1 MMKKIHKL
9 PSLLV
14 DQIAAGEVIE
24 RPASVVKELVENA
37 IDAGATRIS
46 IEIENGG
53 KKCIK
58 VTDNGSGLPKDDM
71 TLAIQRHATSKIHSL
86 EDLEAL
92 NSLGFRGEALPSI
105 VSISR
110 FTLIS
115 KTQDESHAYQL
126 QCLGGACE
134 EVKPAQHPQGT
145 TIEVRDL
152 FYNTPARRRFLKT
165 DRTEFLR
172 IDELIKRVSLSRFD
186 IGFTLIHNG
195 KTIRSSQ
202 GGDQDATKKMRLVQL
217 CGKDFFDNAFYIDEQ
232 RHGMRLYGWVA
243 KPSWNR
249 ASADRQFFYIN
260 GRMIKDKLIGHAVR
274 QAYQDVLFH
283 GRFPAFVLYFE
294 LDPSWVDVNVHPT
307 KHEVRFRESQ
317 QVHGFI
323 FGSLNHALSQTTPGS
338 ELKKD
343 NETAFNSANISPVDY
358 SKMQSSLSFG
368 NRGSS
373 AYTPTTQIGE
383 KPANYLQSVAQA
395 SQSLPDINIAATAQ
409 KDQMSNGNHENNHDD
424 IPPLGYAKAQIHGV
438 FIIAENAN
446 GMVVVDIHAA
456 HERITYEWFKKALAT
471 EGIRSQT
478 LLVPIAITVSERETH
493 AVEQHQQW
501 FSKLGLELQ
510 VGSKESIIVR
520 KVPTLLV
527 KTDIESL
534 IKDVLSE
541 IVTLGS
547 STKIEASMNELLS
560 SMACH
565 GSVRANRQMT
575 IVEMNALLR
584 EMENTERADQCNHGR
599 PTWVQMDM
607 KQLDKLFLRG
617 Q

>member
-1 MMKKIHKL
+1 MRDKIHKL

-37 IDAGATRIS
+37 MDAGATRIS

-53 KKCIK
+53 KKLIR
-58 VTDNGSGLPKDDM
+58 VTDNGIGLAKGDM
-71 TLAIQRHATSKIHSL
+71 LLAIQRHATSKINSL
-86 EDLEAL
+86 EDLEGL

-115 KTQDESHAYQL
+115 KAKDQQYAHQL
-126 QCLGGACE
+126 NCLGGECE
-134 EVKPAQHPQGT
+134 AVKPAQHPAGT
-145 TIEVRDL
+145 SIDVRDL

-172 IDELIKRVSLSRFD
+172 IDELVKRFSLSRFD
-186 IGFTLIHNG
+186 VGFSLIHNG
-195 KTIRSSQ
+195 KTIRNTPAGENDSN
-202 GGDQDATKKMRLVQL
+202 KKMRIVQL
-217 CGKDFFDNAFYIDEQ
+217 CGKDFFDNAFFIDEN

-243 KPSWNR
+243 KPAWNR

-283 GRFPAFVLYFE
+283 GRFPAFILYFE
-294 LDPSWVDVNVHPT
+294 LEPSWVDVNVHPT

-323 FGSLNHALSQTTPGS
+323 FGSLNHALSQTKPGS
-338 ELKKD
+338 EL
-343 NETAFNSANISPVDY
+343 NNLSENPLNSANIKAVDY
-358 SKMQSSLSFG
+358 AKMQSSLQFS
-368 NRGSS
+368 RPAS
-373 AYTPTTQIGE
+373 ANYVAETPN
-383 KPANYLQSVAQA
+383 NYLQQIAQA
-395 SQSLPDINIAATAQ
+395 SQSLPEIHNSAAS
-409 KDQMSNGNHENNHDD
+409 DEQM
-424 IPPLGYAKAQIHGV
+424 PPLGYAKAQIHGV
-438 FIIAENAN
+438 FIIAENKQ
-446 GMVVVDIHAA
+446 GMVVVDMHAA
-456 HERITYEWFKKALAT
+456 HERITYEWFKQAMASQ
-471 EGIRSQT
+471 GIRSQT
-478 LLVPIAITVSERETH
+478 LLVPLAISVSERETH
-493 AVEQHQQW
+493 AVEQHKQW
-501 FSKLGLELQ
+501 FEKLGIDIQ
-510 VGSKESIIVR
+510 VGSKESVIVR
-520 KVPTLLV
+520 KVPTLLA

-534 IKDVLSE
+534 IKDVLAE
-541 IVTLGS
+541 IVMLGS
-547 STKIEASMNELLS
+547 STKIEASINELLS

-584 EMENTERADQCNHGR
+584 EMEKTERADQCNHGR

-607 KQLDKLFLRG
+607 KQLDRLFLRG

>member
-1 MMKKIHKL
+1 MNQKIHKL

-37 IDAGATRIS
+37 MDAGATRIS
-46 IEIENGG
+46 IEVENGG
-53 KKCIK
+53 KKSIK
-58 VTDNGSGLPKDDM
+58 VTDNGYGLDKDDM
-71 TLAIQRHATSKIHSL
+71 SLAIERHATSKIGSL
-86 EDLEAL
+86 EDLEGL

-115 KTQDESHAYQL
+115 KTENSDYAFQL
-126 QCLGGACE
+126 NCLGGECE
-134 EVKPAQHPQGT
+134 PVKPAQHPLGT

-172 IDELIKRVSLSRFD
+172 IDELIKRFALSRFD
-186 IGFTLIHNG
+186 IGFSLIHNG
-195 KTIRSSQ
+195 KTVRSSQ
-202 GGDQDATKKMRLVQL
+202 GGDSESNKKMRITQL
-217 CGKDFFDNAFYIDEQ
+217 CGKDFFENAFTIDEQ

-294 LDPSWVDVNVHPT
+294 LDPTWVDVNVHPT

-323 FGSLNHALSQTTPGS
+323 FGSLNHALSQTKPGT
-338 ELKKD
+338 ELHASGEIGL
-343 NETAFNSANISPVDY
+343 NTANITPVDY
-358 SKMQSSLSFG
+358 SKMQTALQF
-368 NRGSS
+368 NRP
-373 AYTPTTQIGE
+373 AYHSGHVAE
-383 KPANYLQSVAQA
+383 PAGNYLQSIAQA
-395 SQSLPDINIAATAQ
+395 SQSLPEMPVIESEEE
-409 KDQMSNGNHENNHDD
+409 M
-424 IPPLGYAKAQIHGV
+424 PPLGYAKAQIHGV
-438 FIIAENAN
+438 FILAENKQ
-446 GMVVVDIHAA
+446 GMVIVDMHAA
-456 HERITYEWFKKALAT
+456 HERITYEWFKTAIEN

-478 LLVPIAITVSERETH
+478 LLVPLAITVSERETH
-493 AVEQHQQW
+493 AVEQHQDW
-501 FSKLGLELQ
+501 FNKLGIDLQ
-510 VGSKESIIVR
+510 VGSKESVIVR
-520 KVPTLLV
+520 KVPTLLA

-584 EMENTERADQCNHGR
+584 EMEKTERADQCNHGR

-607 KQLDKLFLRG
+607 KQMDRLFLRG

>member
-1 MMKKIHKL
+1 MNQKIHKL

-37 IDAGATRIS
+37 LDAKATRIT

-53 KKCIK
+53 KKLIRI
-58 VTDNGSGLPKDDM
+58 TDNGIGLGKEDM
-71 TLAIQRHATSKIHSL
+71 TLAIERHATSKINSL
-86 EDLEAL
+86 EDLESL

-110 FTLIS
+110 FSLIS
-115 KTQDESHAYQL
+115 KTADSDYAFQL
-126 QCLGGACE
+126 NCLGGACE
-134 EVKPAQHPQGT
+134 AVKPAQHPQGT

-186 IGFTLIHNG
+186 VGFSLIHNG
-195 KTIRSSQ
+195 KTVRSSQ
-202 GGDQDATKKMRLVQL
+202 GGDQEANKKMRIVQL
-217 CGKDFFDNAFYIDEQ
+217 CGKDFFENAFFIDEQ

-294 LDPSWVDVNVHPT
+294 LDPTWVDVNVHPT

-323 FGSLNHALSQTTPGS
+323 FGSLNHALSQTKPGS
-338 ELKKD
+338 DLQASGELGL
-343 NETAFNSANISPVDY
+343 NTANIAPVDY
-358 SKMQSSLSFG
+358 SKMQSSLQFG
-368 NRGSS
+368 RPSG
-373 AYTPTTQIGE
+373 TTYVAE
-383 KPANYLQSVAQA
+383 APNNYLQSIAQA
-395 SQSLPDINIAATAQ
+395 SQGLPSFQDSVNTAQ
-409 KDQMSNGNHENNHDD
+409 DQEEM
-424 IPPLGYAKAQIHGV
+424 PPLGYAKAQIHGV
-438 FIIAENAN
+438 FIIAENAQ
-446 GMVVVDIHAA
+446 GMIVVDMHAA
-456 HERITYEWFKKALAT
+456 HERITYEYFKANI
-471 EGIRSQT
+471 ENQGIRSQT
-478 LLVPIAITVSERETH
+478 LLVPLAITVSERETH
-493 AVEQHQQW
+493 AVEQHKAW
-501 FSKLGLELQ
+501 FEKLGIGIQ
-510 VGSKESIIVR
+510 VGSKESVIVR
-520 KVPTLLV
+520 KVPTLLA

-541 IVTLGS
+541 IVMLGS

-584 EMENTERADQCNHGR
+584 EMEKTERADQCNHGR

-607 KQLDKLFLRG
+607 KQLDRLFLRG

>member
-1 MMKKIHKL
+1 MKNRIHKL

-37 IDAGATRIS
+37 MDASATRIS
-46 IEIENGG
+46 VEIENGG
-53 KKCIK
+53 KKLIR
-58 VTDNGSGLPKDDM
+58 VIDNGHGLSKDDM
-71 TLAIQRHATSKIHSL
+71 GLAIERHATSKINSL

-110 FTLIS
+110 FNLIS
-115 KTQDESHAYQL
+115 KTQDSDHAYQL
-126 QCLGGACE
+126 NCLGGVCE
-134 EVKPAQHPQGT
+134 PIKPAQHPMGT
-145 TIEVRDL
+145 SIEVRDL

-172 IDELIKRVSLSRFD
+172 IDDLIKRVSLSRFD
-186 IGFTLIHNG
+186 VGFTLVHNG

-202 GGDQDATKKMRLVQL
+202 GGESESNKKMRIVQL
-217 CGKDFFDNAFYIDEQ
+217 CGKEFFENAFFIDEQ
-232 RHGMRLYGWVA
+232 RHGLRLYGWVA

-294 LDPSWVDVNVHPT
+294 LDPTWVDVNVHPT

-323 FGSLNHALSQTTPGS
+323 FGSLNHALSQTKPGS
-338 ELKKD
+338 EIHNNTEVGL
-343 NETAFNSANISPVDY
+343 NTANITPVDY
-358 SKMQSSLSFG
+358 SKMQSSIQF
-368 NRGSS
+368 NRPNYSPNYV
-373 AYTPTTQIGE
+373 AEAPN
-383 KPANYLQSVAQA
+383 NYLQSIAQA
-395 SQSLPDINIAATAQ
+395 SQSLPDMPVQNSHQ
-409 KDQMSNGNHENNHDD
+409 DEGM
-424 IPPLGYAKAQIHGV
+424 PPLGYAKSQIHGI
-438 FIIAENAN
+438 FIIAENKH
-446 GMVVVDIHAA
+446 GMVIVDMHAA
-456 HERITYEWFKKALAT
+456 HERITYEWFKKAIEN
-471 EGIRSQT
+471 EGIRSQS
-478 LLVPIAITVSERETH
+478 LLVPLAITVSERETH

-501 FSKLGLELQ
+501 FNKLGLDVQ

-534 IKDVLSE
+534 LKDVLSE

-584 EMENTERADQCNHGR
+584 EMEKTERADQCNHGR

-607 KQLDKLFLRG
+607 KQMDRLFLRG

>member
-1 MMKKIHKL
+1 MSKKIHKL

-37 IDAGATRIS
+37 MDAGATRIS
-46 IEIENGG
+46 IEVENGG
-53 KKCIK
+53 KKAIR
-58 VTDNGSGLPKDDM
+58 VIDNGIGLANEDM
-71 TLAIQRHATSKIHSL
+71 MLAIERHATSKINSL

-115 KTQDESHAYQL
+115 KTENTDHAFQL
-126 QCLGGACE
+126 NCLGGTCE
-134 EVKPAQHPQGT
+134 AIKPAQHPLGT

-202 GGDQDATKKMRLVQL
+202 GGEQDSNKKMRIVQL
-217 CGKDFFDNAFYIDEQ
+217 CGKDFFDNSFFIDEQ
-232 RHGMRLYGWVA
+232 RHGMRLSGWVA

-294 LDPSWVDVNVHPT
+294 LDPTWVDVNVHPT

-323 FGSLNHALSQTTPGS
+323 FGSLNHALSQTKPGS
-338 ELKKD
+338 ELQ
-343 NETAFNSANISPVDY
+343 ANSDIGLNAANITPVDY
-358 SKMQSSLSFG
+358 SKMQSSLQF
-368 NRGSS
+368 NRPAFSS
-373 AYTPTTQIGE
+373 GYVAETPN
-383 KPANYLQSVAQA
+383 NYLQSIAQA
-395 SQSLPDINIAATAQ
+395 SQSLPDIQNSEDSDNTETEQ
-409 KDQMSNGNHENNHDD
+409 L
-424 IPPLGYAKAQIHGV
+424 PPLGYAKAQIHGV
-438 FIIAENAN
+438 FIIAENAQ
-446 GMVVVDIHAA
+446 GMVVVDMHAA
-456 HERITYEWFKKALAT
+456 HERITYEWFKQAIAAD
-471 EGIRSQT
+471 GIRSQT

-493 AVEQHQQW
+493 AVEQHKNW
-501 FSKLGLELQ
+501 FNKLGLDIQ
-510 VGSKESIIVR
+510 AGSKESIIVR
-520 KVPTLLV
+520 KVPTLLA

-547 STKIEASMNELLS
+547 STKIEASINELLS

-584 EMENTERADQCNHGR
+584 EMEKTERADQCNHGR

-607 KQLDKLFLRG
+607 KQLDRLFLRG

>member
-1 MMKKIHKL
+1 MIAYNSQMNQKIHKL

-37 IDAGATRIS
+37 LDARASRIT

-53 KKCIK
+53 KKLIRI
-58 VTDNGSGLPKDDM
+58 TDNGVGLAKDDM
-71 TLAIQRHATSKIHSL
+71 TLAIQRHATSKINSL
-86 EDLEAL
+86 EDLESL

-110 FTLIS
+110 FSLIS
-115 KTQDESHAYQL
+115 KTTDSDYAFQL
-126 QCLGGACE
+126 NCLGGACE
-134 EVKPAQHPQGT
+134 PVKPAQHPQGT

-165 DRTEFLR
+165 ERTEFLR
-172 IDELIKRVSLSRFD
+172 IDDLIKRVSLSRFD
-186 IGFTLIHNG
+186 VGFTLIHNG
-195 KTIRSSQ
+195 KTVRSSQ
-202 GGDQDATKKMRLVQL
+202 GGEQDANKKMRIVQL
-217 CGKDFFDNAFYIDEQ
+217 CGKDFFENAFFIDEQ

-294 LDPSWVDVNVHPT
+294 LDPTWVDVNVHPT

-323 FGSLNHALSQTTPGS
+323 FGSLNHALSQTKPGS
-338 ELKKD
+338 DLQATGEQGL
-343 NETAFNSANISPVDY
+343 NTANISPIDY
-358 SKMQSSLSFG
+358 SKMQSSLQFG
-368 NRGSS
+368 RPAASNYV
-373 AYTPTTQIGE
+373 AETPN
-383 KPANYLQSVAQA
+383 NYLQSIAQA
-395 SQSLPDINIAATAQ
+395 SQGLPSFQENANTSH
-409 KDQMSNGNHENNHDD
+409 DQEEM
-424 IPPLGYAKAQIHGV
+424 PPLGYAKAQIHGV
-438 FIIAENAN
+438 FIIAENAQ
-446 GMVVVDIHAA
+446 GMIVVDMHAA
-456 HERITYEWFKKALAT
+456 HERITYEYFKANI
-471 EGIRSQT
+471 ENQGIRSQT
-478 LLVPIAITVSERETH
+478 LLVPLAISVSERETH
-493 AVEQHQQW
+493 AVEQHKTW
-501 FSKLGLELQ
+501 FEKLGIGIQ
-510 VGSKESIIVR
+510 AGSKESVIVR
-520 KVPTLLV
+520 KVPTLLA

-541 IVTLGS
+541 IVMLGS

-584 EMENTERADQCNHGR
+584 EMEKTERADQCNHGR

-607 KQLDKLFLRG
+607 KQLDRLFLRG

>member
-1 MMKKIHKL
+1 MNQKIQIL
-9 PSLLV
+9 PTLLV

-37 IDAGATRIS
+37 IDAGSTRIT
-46 IEIENGG
+46 IELENGG
-53 KKCIK
+53 KKCVRVI
-58 VTDNGSGLPKDDM
+58 DNGQGIESQDM
-71 TLAIQRHATSKIHSL
+71 SLAIQRHATSKIHSL
-86 EDLEAL
+86 EDLESL

-105 VSISR
+105 ISISR
-110 FTLIS
+110 FSMTS
-115 KTQDESHAYQL
+115 KTNRANHASIL
-126 QCLGGACE
+126 SCLGGNCE
-134 EVKPAQHPQGT
+134 AVKPAQHPIGT

-152 FYNTPARRRFLKT
+152 FFNTPARRRFLKT

-195 KTIRSSQ
+195 KTIRSTQ
-202 GGDQDATKKMRLVQL
+202 AGDQDSNKKMRITQL
-217 CGKDFFDNAFYIDEQ
+217 CGSDFFENAFFIDEQ

-260 GRMIKDKLIGHAVR
+260 GRMIKDKLVGHAVR

-283 GRFPAFVLYFE
+283 GRFPAFILYFE
-294 LDPSWVDVNVHPT
+294 LDPAWVDVNVHPT

-323 FGSLNHALSQTTPGS
+323 FGSLNHALSQTKPGS
-338 ELKKD
+338 EIYQS
-343 NETAFNSANISPVDY
+343 NERELGVSFNSANINPFDY
-358 SKMQSSLSFG
+358 SKMQSNLIFG
-368 NRGSS
+368 RSPSDSNYHVRESS
-373 AYTPTTQIGE
+373 
-383 KPANYLQSVAQA
+383 ANYLQQVAA
-395 SQSLPDINIAATAQ
+395 NSQHLADFQIQDSNVPTA
-409 KDQMSNGNHENNHDD
+409 NNEET
-424 IPPLGYAKAQIHGV
+424 PPLGYAKAQIHGV
-438 FIIAENAN
+438 FILAENSN
-446 GMVVVDIHAA
+446 GLIIVDTHAA
-456 HERITYEWFKKALAT
+456 HERITYEWMKSSLAT
-471 EGIRSQT
+471 QGIRSQT
-478 LLVPIAITVSERETH
+478 LLVPIAVSVSERETH
-493 AVEQHQQW
+493 AVQQHRHW
-501 FSKLGLELQ
+501 FEKLGLELQ
-510 VGSKESIIVR
+510 VSSKESIIIR

-534 IKDVLSE
+534 IKDVLAE

-547 STKIEASMNELLS
+547 STRIEASMNELLS

-584 EMENTERADQCNHGR
+584 EMEKTERADQCNHGR
-599 PTWVQMDM
+599 PTWVQLDL

>member
-1 MMKKIHKL
+1 MHNIHKL

-37 IDAGATRIS
+37 MDAGATRIS
-46 IEIENGG
+46 IEVESGG
-53 KKCIK
+53 KKLIR
-58 VTDNGSGLPKDDM
+58 VIDNGHGLKKEDL

-86 EDLEAL
+86 EDLEKL

-110 FTLIS
+110 FSLTS
-115 KTQDESHAYQL
+115 KTTNADYAHQL
-126 QCLGGACE
+126 NCLGGTCE
-134 EVKPAQHPQGT
+134 DVKPAQHPQGT
-145 TIEVRDL
+145 TVEVRDL

-186 IGFTLIHNG
+186 VGFTLIHNG
-195 KTIRSSQ
+195 KTVRSSQ
-202 GGDQDATKKMRLVQL
+202 GGQEDSHKKIRITQL
-217 CGKDFFDNAFYIDEQ
+217 CGKDFFDNSFFIDEQ
-232 RHGMRLYGWVA
+232 RHGMRLSGWVA

-294 LDPSWVDVNVHPT
+294 LDPTWVDVNVHPT
-307 KHEVRFRESQ
+307 KHEVRFRETQ

-323 FGSLNHALSQTTPGS
+323 FGALNHALSQTKPGTQLNT
-338 ELKKD
+338 EAQGGL
-343 NETAFNSANISPVDY
+343 NTANITPIDY
-358 SKMQSSLSFG
+358 SKMQTSLQFARPASS
-368 NRGSS
+368 NYV
-373 AYTPTTQIGE
+373 AE
-383 KPANYLQSVAQA
+383 PAGNYLQSIAQS
-395 SQSLPDINIAATAQ
+395 SQCLPDMPVTV
-409 KDQMSNGNHENNHDD
+409 DD
-424 IPPLGYAKAQIHGV
+424 VDMPPLGFAKAQIHGV
-438 FIIAENAN
+438 FILAENKE
-446 GMVVVDIHAA
+446 GMVIVDMHAA
-456 HERITYEWFKKALAT
+456 HERITYEWFKKSLGN
-471 EGIRSQT
+471 EGIRSQS

-493 AVEQHQQW
+493 AVEQHKNW
-501 FSKLGLELQ
+501 FNKLGLDVQ
-510 VGSKESIIVR
+510 VGSKESVIVR
-520 KVPTLLV
+520 KVPTLLA
-527 KTDIESL
+527 KTNIEEL

-547 STKIEASMNELLS
+547 STKIEASINELLS

-584 EMENTERADQCNHGR
+584 EMEQTERADQCNHGR

-607 KQLDKLFLRG
+607 KQLDRLFLRG

>member
-1 MMKKIHKL
+1 MKNKIQIL

-37 IDAGATRIS
+37 MDAGATRIS

-53 KKCIK
+53 KKLIR
-58 VTDNGSGLPKDDM
+58 VIDNGIGLNKDEM
-71 TLAIQRHATSKIHSL
+71 TLAIERHATSKIQSL

-110 FTLIS
+110 FNLTS
-115 KTQDESHAYQL
+115 KTQEGEHANHL
-126 QCLGGACE
+126 SCLGGACE
-134 EVKPAQHPQGT
+134 PTKPAQHPLGT

-172 IDELIKRVSLSRFD
+172 IDDLIKRVSLSRFD
-186 IGFTLIHNG
+186 VGFTLIHNG
-195 KTIRSSQ
+195 KTVRSSQ
-202 GGDQDATKKMRLVQL
+202 GGEEDNNKKMRIVQL
-217 CGKDFFDNAFYIDEQ
+217 CGKEFFENAFFIDEQ

-294 LDPSWVDVNVHPT
+294 LDPTWVDVNVHPT

-323 FGSLNHALSQTTPGS
+323 FGSLNHALSQTKPGS
-338 ELKKD
+338 DLNSNSELGL
-343 NETAFNSANISPVDY
+343 NTANISPVDY
-358 SKMQSSLSFG
+358 SKMQSTLQF
-368 NRGSS
+368 NRPSYAPS
-373 AYTPTTQIGE
+373 YVAETPN
-383 KPANYLQSVAQA
+383 NYLQSIAQA
-395 SQSLPDINIAATAQ
+395 SQSLPEMQHHQHQHQEDEE
-409 KDQMSNGNHENNHDD
+409 M
-424 IPPLGYAKAQIHGV
+424 PPLGYAKSQIHGV
-438 FIIAENAN
+438 FIIAENKH
-446 GMVVVDIHAA
+446 GMVIVDMHAA
-456 HERITYEWFKKALAT
+456 HERITYEWFKKAVEN
-471 EGIRSQT
+471 EGIRSQS
-478 LLVPIAITVSERETH
+478 LLVPLAITVSERETH
-493 AVEQHQQW
+493 AVEQHQLW
-501 FSKLGLELQ
+501 FNKLGLDVQ

-534 IKDVLSE
+534 LKDVLSE

-547 STKIEASMNELLS
+547 STKIEASMNDLLS

-584 EMENTERADQCNHGR
+584 EMEKTERADQCNHGR

-607 KQLDKLFLRG
+607 KQMDRLFLRG

>member
-1 MMKKIHKL
+1 MVQKIHKL

-37 IDAGATRIS
+37 MDAGATSIS
-46 IEIENGG
+46 IEVENGG
-53 KKCIK
+53 KKSIR
-58 VTDNGSGLPKDDM
+58 VIDNGMGLDKDDM
-71 TLAIQRHATSKIHSL
+71 SLAIERHATSKIGSL
-86 EDLEAL
+86 EDLESL

-105 VSISR
+105 VSICR

-115 KTQDESHAYQL
+115 KTKDSDHAFKL
-126 QCLGGACE
+126 NCLGGECE
-134 EVKPAQHPQGT
+134 LVKPAQHPLGT

-172 IDELIKRVSLSRFD
+172 IDELIKRFALSRFD
-186 IGFTLIHNG
+186 IGFNLIHNG
-195 KTIRSSQ
+195 KTVRSSQ
-202 GGDQDATKKMRLVQL
+202 GGESDNNKKMRITQL
-217 CGKDFFDNAFYIDEQ
+217 CGKDFFDNSFFIDEQ
-232 RHGMRLYGWVA
+232 RHGMRLFGWVA

-294 LDPSWVDVNVHPT
+294 LDPTWVDVNVHPT

-323 FGSLNHALSQTTPGS
+323 FGSLNHALSQTKPGS
-338 ELKKD
+338 ELHS
-343 NETAFNSANISPVDY
+343 NSEVGLNTANITPVDY
-358 SKMQSSLSFG
+358 SKMQTAIQFNPNNRLSH
-368 NRGSS
+368 GSGYGS
-373 AYTPTTQIGE
+373 GYVAEPVG
-383 KPANYLQSVAQA
+383 NYLQSIAQA
-395 SQSLPDINIAATAQ
+395 SQSLPDMQAVAT
-409 KDQMSNGNHENNHDD
+409 DED

-438 FIIAENAN
+438 FIIAENKQ
-446 GMVVVDIHAA
+446 GMVIVDMHAA
-456 HERITYEWFKKALAT
+456 HERITYEWFKTAIEN

-478 LLVPIAITVSERETH
+478 LLVPLAITVSERETH
-493 AVEQHQQW
+493 AVEQHQVW
-501 FSKLGLELQ
+501 FNKLGLDVQ
-510 VGSKESIIVR
+510 VGSKESVIVR
-520 KVPTLLV
+520 KVPTLLA

-584 EMENTERADQCNHGR
+584 EMEKTERADQCNHGR

-607 KQLDKLFLRG
+607 KQLDRLFLRG

>member
-1 MMKKIHKL
+1 MSKKIHKL

-37 IDAGATRIS
+37 MDAGATSIS
-46 IEIENGG
+46 IEVENGG
-53 KKCIK
+53 KKSIR
-58 VTDNGSGLPKDDM
+58 VIDNGIGLGKDDM
-71 TLAIQRHATSKIHSL
+71 SLAIQRHATSKIGSL
-86 EDLEAL
+86 EDLESL

-105 VSISR
+105 VSICR

-115 KTQDESHAYQL
+115 KTKDSEHAFKL
-126 QCLGGACE
+126 NCLGGECE
-134 EVKPAQHPQGT
+134 LVKPAQHPLGT

-172 IDELIKRVSLSRFD
+172 IDELIKRFALSRFD
-186 IGFTLIHNG
+186 IGFSLIHNG

-202 GGDQDATKKMRLVQL
+202 GGESDNNKKMRITQL

-232 RHGMRLYGWVA
+232 RHGMRLFGWVA

-260 GRMIKDKLIGHAVR
+260 GRMIKDRLIGHAVR

-294 LDPSWVDVNVHPT
+294 LDPTWVDVNVHPT
-307 KHEVRFRESQ
+307 KNEVRFRESQ

-323 FGSLNHALSQTTPGS
+323 FGSLNHALSQTKPGS
-338 ELKKD
+338 ELHS
-343 NETAFNSANISPVDY
+343 NSEVGLNTANITPVDY
-358 SKMQSSLSFG
+358 SKMQTAIQFNPN
-368 NRGSS
+368 NRPSYGSGYV
-373 AYTPTTQIGE
+373 AE
-383 KPANYLQSVAQA
+383 PAGNYLQSIAQA
-395 SQSLPDINIAATAQ
+395 SQSLPDMQAVTT
-409 KDQMSNGNHENNHDD
+409 DED

-438 FIIAENAN
+438 FIIAENKQ
-446 GMVVVDIHAA
+446 GMVIVDMHAA
-456 HERITYEWFKKALAT
+456 HERITYEWFKTAIEN

-478 LLVPIAITVSERETH
+478 LLVPLAITVSERETH
-493 AVEQHQQW
+493 AVEQHQAW
-501 FSKLGLELQ
+501 FNKLGLDVQ
-510 VGSKESIIVR
+510 VGSKESVIVR
-520 KVPTLLV
+520 KVPTLLA

-584 EMENTERADQCNHGR
+584 EMEKTERADQCNHGR

-607 KQLDKLFLRG
+607 KQLDRLFLRG

>member
-1 MMKKIHKL
+1 MSNKIHKL

-37 IDAGATRIS
+37 MDAGATRIS

-53 KKCIK
+53 KKLIR
-58 VTDNGSGLPKDDM
+58 VIDNGSGLKKDDL
-71 TLAIQRHATSKIHSL
+71 TLAIQRHATSKIQSL

-92 NSLGFRGEALPSI
+92 DSLGFRGEALPSI

-110 FTLIS
+110 FSLVS
-115 KTQDESHAYQL
+115 KINEADHAYQL
-126 QCLGGACE
+126 NCLGGDCE
-134 EVKPAQHPQGT
+134 PVKPAQHPQGT
-145 TIEVRDL
+145 SIDVRDL
-152 FYNTPARRRFLKT
+152 FYNTPARRHFLKT

-186 IGFTLIHNG
+186 VGFTLIHNG

-202 GGDQDATKKMRLVQL
+202 GGNQDSNKKMRITQL
-217 CGKDFFDNAFYIDEQ
+217 CGKDFFDNAFYIDEN
-232 RHGMRLYGWVA
+232 RHGMRLHGWVA
-243 KPSWNR
+243 KPAWNR
-249 ASADRQFFYIN
+249 ASADRQYFYIN

-294 LDPSWVDVNVHPT
+294 LNPSWVDVNVHPT
-307 KHEVRFRESQ
+307 KNEVRFRESQ

-323 FGSLNHALSQTTPGS
+323 FGSLNHALSQTKPGS
-338 ELKKD
+338 QLHTES
-343 NETAFNSANISPVDY
+343 ETGLNTANITAVDY
-358 SKMQSSLSFG
+358 SKMQTSLSFG
-368 NRGSS
+368 RPNS
-373 AYTPTTQIGE
+373 AGGYVAE
-383 KPANYLQSVAQA
+383 KPGNYLQQVAQA
-395 SQSLPDINIAATAQ
+395 SQSLPDFNLSNTSSAQ
-409 KDQMSNGNHENNHDD
+409 QDEDM
-424 IPPLGYAKAQIHGV
+424 PPLGYAKAQIHGV
-438 FIIAENAN
+438 FIVAENKQ
-446 GMVVVDIHAA
+446 GMIIVDMHAA
-456 HERITYEWFKKALAT
+456 HERITYEWFKAAIEK

-478 LLVPIAITVSERETH
+478 LLVPMAITVSERETH
-493 AVEQHQQW
+493 AVEQHKVW
-501 FSKLGLELQ
+501 FNKLGLDVQ

-547 STKIEASMNELLS
+547 STKIEASINELLS

-584 EMENTERADQCNHGR
+584 EMEKTERADQCNHGR

-607 KQLDKLFLRG
+607 KQMDRLFLRG

>member
-1 MMKKIHKL
+1 MLFMNKIKKL
-9 PSLLV
+9 SSLLV

-37 IDAGATRIS
+37 MDAGANRIT

-53 KKCIK
+53 KKLIR
-58 VTDNGSGLPKDDM
+58 VIDNGMGLSQDDM
-71 TLAIQRHATSKIHSL
+71 LLAIQRHATSKINSL
-86 EDLEAL
+86 EDLESL
-92 NSLGFRGEALPSI
+92 HSLGFRGEALPSI

-110 FTLIS
+110 FKLIS
-115 KTQDESHAYQL
+115 KTKAADYASELS
-126 QCLGGACE
+126 CLGGECQPP
-134 EVKPAQHPQGT
+134 KPAQHPQGT
-145 TIEVRDL
+145 SIEVRDL
-152 FYNTPARRRFLKT
+152 FYNTPARRHFLKT

-195 KTIRSSQ
+195 KTVRSSQ
-202 GGDQDATKKMRLVQL
+202 GGEQDSQKKMRIVQL

-294 LDPSWVDVNVHPT
+294 LQPSWVDVNVHPT

-323 FGSLNHALSQTTPGS
+323 FGSLNHALSQTKPGS
-338 ELKKD
+338 DLQATGELGL
-343 NETAFNSANISPVDY
+343 NTANISAVDY
-358 SKMQSSLSFG
+358 SKMQSSLSF
-368 NRGSS
+368 
-373 AYTPTTQIGE
+373 AP
-383 KPANYLQSVAQA
+383 KPNYAANHVAEPSTNYLQSIAQA
-395 SQSLPDINIAATAQ
+395 SQSLPEFPQTSENTSSHDAQ
-409 KDQMSNGNHENNHDD
+409 TEEM
-424 IPPLGYAKAQIHGV
+424 PPLGYAKAQIHGV
-438 FIIAENAN
+438 FIVAENTQ
-446 GMVVVDIHAA
+446 GMIVVDMHAA
-456 HERITYEWFKKALAT
+456 HERITYEWFKNSIQA

-478 LLVPIAITVSERETH
+478 LLVPLAISVSERETH
-493 AVEQHQQW
+493 AVEKHRDW
-501 FSKLGLELQ
+501 FEKLGIDIQ
-510 VGSKESIIVR
+510 VGSKESVIVR
-520 KVPTLLV
+520 KVPTLLA
-527 KTDIESL
+527 KSDIESL

-547 STKIEASMNELLS
+547 SSKIEASMNELLS

-565 GSVRANRQMT
+565 GSVRANRQMS

-584 EMENTERADQCNHGR
+584 EMEKTERADQCNHGR

-607 KQLDKLFLRG
+607 KQLDRLFLRG

>member
-1 MMKKIHKL
+1 MSKKIHKL

-37 IDAGATRIS
+37 MDAGATRII

-53 KKCIK
+53 KKAIR
-58 VTDNGSGLPKDDM
+58 VIDNGIGLANEDM
-71 TLAIQRHATSKIHSL
+71 MLAIERHATSKINSL

-110 FTLIS
+110 FSLIS
-115 KTQDESHAYQL
+115 KTENTDHAFQL
-126 QCLGGACE
+126 DCLGGACE
-134 EVKPAQHPQGT
+134 AIKPAQHPLGT
-145 TIEVRDL
+145 TVEVRDL

-202 GGDQDATKKMRLVQL
+202 AGEQDSNKKMRIVQL
-217 CGKDFFDNAFYIDEQ
+217 CGKDFFDNSFFIDEQ
-232 RHGMRLYGWVA
+232 RHGMRLSGWVA

-249 ASADRQFFYIN
+249 ASADRQYFYIN

-323 FGSLNHALSQTTPGS
+323 FGSLNHALSQTKPGS
-338 ELKKD
+338 ELQ
-343 NETAFNSANISPVDY
+343 ANSDVGLNAANITPFDY
-358 SKMQSSLSFG
+358 SKMQSSLQF
-368 NRGSS
+368 NRPAFSS
-373 AYTPTTQIGE
+373 GYVAETPN
-383 KPANYLQSVAQA
+383 NYLQSIAQA
-395 SQSLPDINIAATAQ
+395 SQSLPDIQNSDNTET
-409 KDQMSNGNHENNHDD
+409 DQM
-424 IPPLGYAKAQIHGV
+424 PPLGYAKAQIHGV
-438 FIIAENAN
+438 FIIAENAQ
-446 GMVVVDIHAA
+446 GMVVVDMHAA
-456 HERITYEWFKKALAT
+456 HERITYEWFKQAIAT
-471 EGIRSQT
+471 DGIRSQT

-493 AVEQHQQW
+493 VVEQHKNW
-501 FSKLGLELQ
+501 FNKLGLDIQ

-547 STKIEASMNELLS
+547 SSKIEASTNELLS

-584 EMENTERADQCNHGR
+584 EMEKTERADQCNHGR
-599 PTWVQMDM
+599 PTWVQIDM
-607 KQLDKLFLRG
+607 KQLDRLFLRG

>member
-1 MMKKIHKL
+1 MLKKIHKL

-37 IDAGATRIS
+37 MDAGATRIS
-46 IEIENGG
+46 IEVENGG
-53 KKCIK
+53 KKLIRI
-58 VTDNGSGLPKDDM
+58 TDNGIGLDKAEM
-71 TLAIQRHATSKIHSL
+71 TLAIQRHATSKIQSL
-86 EDLEAL
+86 EDLESL

-110 FTLIS
+110 FSLTS
-115 KTQDESHAYQL
+115 KTEQAEHAHQL
-126 QCLGGACE
+126 NCLGGECE
-134 EVKPAQHPQGT
+134 PVKPAQHPRGT

-186 IGFTLIHNG
+186 VGFTLIHNG
-195 KTIRSSQ
+195 KTVRSTK
-202 GGDQDATKKMRLVQL
+202 GGEQDANKKMRIVQL
-217 CGKDFFDNAFYIDEQ
+217 CGKDFFDNAFFIDEQ

-260 GRMIKDKLIGHAVR
+260 GRMIKDKLVGHAVR

-323 FGSLNHALSQTTPGS
+323 FGALNHALSQTKPGS
-338 ELKKD
+338 DLKSEGKLGL
-343 NETAFNSANISPVDY
+343 NTANISPVDY
-358 SKMQSSLSFG
+358 SKMQSSINFG
-368 NRGSS
+368 QARS
-373 AYTPTTQIGE
+373 ASYVAETPN
-383 KPANYLQSVAQA
+383 NYLQSIAQA
-395 SQSLPDINIAATAQ
+395 SQQLPEIQTQQHAEEE
-409 KDQMSNGNHENNHDD
+409 M
-424 IPPLGYAKAQIHGV
+424 PPLGYAKAQIHGV
-438 FIIAENAN
+438 FIIAENQH
-446 GMVVVDIHAA
+446 GMVVVDMHAA
-456 HERITYEWFKKALAT
+456 HERITYEWFKKAMEN

-478 LLVPIAITVSERETH
+478 LLVPLAITVSERETH
-493 AVEQHQQW
+493 ALEQHSQW
-501 FSKLGLELQ
+501 FAKLGIDIQ
-510 VGSKESIIVR
+510 VGSKESAIIR
-520 KVPTLLV
+520 KVPTLLI

-547 STKIEASMNELLS
+547 STKIQASMNELLS

-584 EMENTERADQCNHGR
+584 EMEKTERADQCNHGR

-607 KQLDKLFLRG
+607 KQLDRLFLRG

>member
-1 MMKKIHKL
+1 MNKICKL

-37 IDAGATRIS
+37 LDAQATRIT

-53 KKCIK
+53 KKLIRI
-58 VTDNGSGLPKDDM
+58 TDNGHGLAQNDM
-71 TLAIQRHATSKIHSL
+71 ELAIQRHATSKINSL
-86 EDLEAL
+86 EDLESL

-105 VSISR
+105 VAISR
-110 FTLIS
+110 FSLIS
-115 KTQDESHAYQL
+115 RTENSEYAYQL
-126 QCLGGACE
+126 SCLGGSCE
-134 EVKPAQHPQGT
+134 KIKPAQHPPGT

-186 IGFTLIHNG
+186 VGFTLVHNG
-195 KTIRSSQ
+195 KTVRNSQ
-202 GGDQDATKKMRLVQL
+202 GGEQDATKKMRIVQL
-217 CGKDFFDNAFYIDEQ
+217 CGKDFYANAFVIDEQ
-232 RHGMRLYGWVA
+232 RHGMRLHGWVA

-294 LDPSWVDVNVHPT
+294 LNPNLVDVNVHPT
-307 KHEVRFRESQ
+307 KHEVRFRDSQ
-317 QVHGFI
+317 LVHGFI
-323 FGSLNHALSQTTPGS
+323 FGSLNHALAQTKPGS
-338 ELKKD
+338 DLHQQA
-343 NETAFNSANISPVDY
+343 ETSLNAATITPVDY
-358 SKMQSSLSFG
+358 AKMQSSINFP
-368 NRGSS
+368 RSS
-373 AYTPTTQIGE
+373 ANSYVAE
-383 KPANYLQSVAQA
+383 PATNYLQSIAQL
-395 SQSLPDINIAATAQ
+395 SQNLPDFTAAQT
-409 KDQMSNGNHENNHDD
+409 DENSQQQH
-424 IPPLGYAKAQIHGV
+424 IPPLGFAKAQIHGV
-438 FIIAENAN
+438 FILAENAQ
-446 GMVVVDIHAA
+446 GMVIVDMHAA
-456 HERITYEWFKKALAT
+456 HERITYEYFKSNLEKD
-471 EGIRSQT
+471 GIRSQS
-478 LLVPIAITVSERETH
+478 LLVPLAITVSERETH
-493 AVEQHQQW
+493 AVEQHAQW
-501 FSKLGLELQ
+501 FEKLGLTIQ

-534 IKDVLSE
+534 IKDVLAE

-547 STKIEASMNELLS
+547 STKIQASMNELLS

-584 EMENTERADQCNHGR
+584 EMESTQRADQCNHGR
-599 PTWVQMDM
+599 PTWVQLDM
-607 KQLDKLFLRG
+607 KQLDRLFLRG

>member
-1 MMKKIHKL
+1 MNKIQKL

-24 RPASVVKELVENA
+24 RPASVVKELVENSL
-37 IDAGATRIS
+37 DAKATRITV
-46 IEIENGG
+46 EIEQGG
-53 KKCIK
+53 KKLIRI
-58 VTDNGSGLPKDDM
+58 TDNGIGLAKNDM
-71 TLAIQRHATSKIHSL
+71 ALAIERHATSKIKSL

-110 FTLIS
+110 FSLIS
-115 KTQDESHAYQL
+115 KTKDSEYAYQL
-126 QCLGGACE
+126 NCLGGNCE
-134 EVKPAQHPQGT
+134 SVKPAQHPQGT
-145 TIEVRDL
+145 SIEVRDL
-152 FYNTPARRRFLKT
+152 FFNTPARRRFLKT

-186 IGFTLIHNG
+186 VGFTLIHNG
-195 KTIRSSQ
+195 KTVRSSQ
-202 GGDQDATKKMRLVQL
+202 GGTQEATKKMRIVQL
-217 CGKDFFDNAFYIDEQ
+217 CGKDFFDNAFTIDEQ

-294 LDPSWVDVNVHPT
+294 LNPNLVDVNVHPT
-307 KHEVRFRESQ
+307 KHEVRFRDSQ
-317 QVHGFI
+317 LVHGFI
-323 FGSLNHALSQTTPGS
+323 FGSLNHALAQTKPGS
-338 ELKKD
+338 ILHEKAEISL
-343 NETAFNSANISPVDY
+343 NTANISPIDY
-358 SKMQSSLSFG
+358 SKMQSSLNFG
-368 NRGSS
+368 HSS
-373 AYTPTTQIGE
+373 TANPANYVAETPS
-383 KPANYLQSVAQA
+383 NYLQSIATA
-395 SQSLPDINIAATAQ
+395 SQNLPDINLA
-409 KDQMSNGNHENNHDD
+409 ENNHAEQM
-424 IPPLGYAKAQIHGV
+424 PPLGYAKAQIHGV
-438 FIIAENAN
+438 FILAENSQ
-446 GMVVVDIHAA
+446 GLVIVDMHAA
-456 HERITYEWFKKALAT
+456 HERITYEYFKQNLAT
-471 EGIRSQT
+471 DGIRSQT

-493 AVEQHQQW
+493 AVEQHKQW
-501 FSKLGLELQ
+501 FEKLGITID
-510 VGSKESIIVR
+510 VGSQESVIVR
-520 KVPTLLV
+520 KVPTLLI

-541 IVTLGS
+541 IVMLGS
-547 STKIEASMNELLS
+547 STKIQSSMNELLS

-584 EMENTERADQCNHGR
+584 EMEKTQRADQCNHGR
-599 PTWVQMDM
+599 PTWVQLDM

>member
-1 MMKKIHKL
+1 MKNRIHKL

-37 IDAGATRIS
+37 MDAGATRIS
-46 IEIENGG
+46 IEVENGG
-53 KKCIK
+53 KKSIR
-58 VTDNGSGLPKDDM
+58 VIDNGHGLSKDDM
-71 TLAIQRHATSKIHSL
+71 SLAIERHATSKIQSL

-110 FTLIS
+110 FNLIS
-115 KTQDESHAYQL
+115 KTQDAEHAYQL
-126 QCLGGACE
+126 SCLGGACE
-134 EVKPAQHPQGT
+134 PIKPAQHPLGT
-145 TIEVRDL
+145 SIEVRDL

-172 IDELIKRVSLSRFD
+172 IDDLIKRVSLSRFD
-186 IGFTLIHNG
+186 VGFSLIHNG
-195 KTIRSSQ
+195 KTVRSSQ
-202 GGDQDATKKMRLVQL
+202 GGEADSNKKMRIVQL
-217 CGKDFFDNAFYIDEQ
+217 CGKEFFENAFFIDEQ

-294 LDPSWVDVNVHPT
+294 LDPTWVDVNVHPT

-323 FGSLNHALSQTTPGS
+323 FGSLNHALSQTKPGS
-338 ELKKD
+338 EL
-343 NETAFNSANISPVDY
+343 NSNSELGLNTANISPVDY
-358 SKMQSSLSFG
+358 SKMQSNMQF
-368 NRGSS
+368 NRPNYSPS
-373 AYTPTTQIGE
+373 YVAEAP
-383 KPANYLQSVAQA
+383 NSYLQSIAQP
-395 SQSLPDINIAATAQ
+395 SQSLPDIPSYQ
-409 KDQMSNGNHENNHDD
+409 DEDVEM
-424 IPPLGYAKAQIHGV
+424 PPLGYAKAQIHGV
-438 FIIAENAN
+438 FIIAENKH
-446 GMVVVDIHAA
+446 GMVIVDMHAA
-456 HERITYEWFKKALAT
+456 HERITYEWFKKAIEN
-471 EGIRSQT
+471 EGIRSQS
-478 LLVPIAITVSERETH
+478 LLVPLAITVSERETH

-501 FSKLGLELQ
+501 FNKLGLDVQ
-510 VGSKESIIVR
+510 VGSNESIIVR
-520 KVPTLLV
+520 KVPTLLA

-534 IKDVLSE
+534 LKDVLSE

-584 EMENTERADQCNHGR
+584 EMEKTERADQCNHGR

-607 KQLDKLFLRG
+607 KQMDRLFLRG

>member
-1 MMKKIHKL
+1 MNQKIHKL

-37 IDAGATRIS
+37 LDAKATRITV
-46 IEIENGG
+46 EIENGG
-53 KKCIK
+53 KKLIRII
-58 VTDNGSGLPKDDM
+58 DNGIGLDKDDM
-71 TLAIQRHATSKIHSL
+71 TLAIERHATSKINSL
-86 EDLEAL
+86 EDLESL

-110 FTLIS
+110 FSLIS
-115 KTQDESHAYQL
+115 KTATSDYAFQL
-126 QCLGGACE
+126 NCLGGDCE
-134 EVKPAQHPQGT
+134 TVKPAQHPQGT
-145 TIEVRDL
+145 TIVVRDL

-172 IDELIKRVSLSRFD
+172 IDELIKRISLSRFD
-186 IGFTLIHNG
+186 VGFTLIHNG
-195 KTIRSSQ
+195 KTVRSSQ
-202 GGDQDATKKMRLVQL
+202 GGEQDANKKMRIVQL
-217 CGKDFFDNAFYIDEQ
+217 CGKDFFENAFFIDEN

-294 LDPSWVDVNVHPT
+294 LDPTWVDINVHPT

-323 FGSLNHALSQTTPGS
+323 FGSLNHALSQTKPGS
-338 ELKKD
+338 DLQASG
-343 NETAFNSANISPVDY
+343 NLGLNTANITPVDY
-358 SKMQSSLSFG
+358 SKMQSSINFS
-368 NRGSS
+368 RSHSS
-373 AYTPTTQIGE
+373 NYVAE
-383 KPANYLQSVAQA
+383 PAGNYLQSIAEP
-395 SQSLPDINIAATAQ
+395 SQSLPSFQDNIQ
-409 KDQMSNGNHENNHDD
+409 QSNNIDDQM
-424 IPPLGYAKAQIHGV
+424 PPLGYAKAQIHGV
-438 FIIAENAN
+438 FIIAENEQ
-446 GMVVVDIHAA
+446 GMIVVDMHAA
-456 HERITYEWFKKALAT
+456 HERITYEYFKST
-471 EGIRSQT
+471 IENQGIRSQT
-478 LLVPIAITVSERETH
+478 LLVPLAITVSERETH
-493 AVEQHQQW
+493 AVEQHKQW
-501 FSKLGLELQ
+501 FEKLGIGIQ
-510 VGSKESIIVR
+510 VGSKESVIVR
-520 KVPTLLV
+520 KVPTLLA

-541 IVTLGS
+541 IVMLGS
-547 STKIEASMNELLS
+547 STKIETNMNELLS

-584 EMENTERADQCNHGR
+584 EMEKTERADQCNHGR

-607 KQLDKLFLRG
+607 KQLDRLFLRG

>member
-1 MMKKIHKL
+1 MKNRINKL

-37 IDAGATRIS
+37 LDAGATRIS

-53 KKCIK
+53 KKLIR
-58 VTDNGSGLPKDDM
+58 VIDNGYGLSQEDM
-71 TLAIQRHATSKIHSL
+71 SLAIERHATSKIQSL

-110 FTLIS
+110 FILTS
-115 KTQDESHAYQL
+115 KTIDYDFAHQL
-126 QCLGGACE
+126 NCLGGICE
-134 EVKPAQHPQGT
+134 PIKPAQHPLGT

-172 IDELIKRVSLSRFD
+172 IDDLIKRVSLSRFD
-186 IGFTLIHNG
+186 VGFTLIHNG
-195 KTIRSSQ
+195 KTVRSSQ
-202 GGDQDATKKMRLVQL
+202 GGEAESNKKMRIVQL
-217 CGKDFFDNAFYIDEQ
+217 CGKEFFENAFFIDEQ

-294 LDPSWVDVNVHPT
+294 LDPTWVDVNVHPT

-323 FGSLNHALSQTTPGS
+323 FGSLNHALSQTKPGS
-338 ELKKD
+338 DLNATTEIGL
-343 NETAFNSANISPVDY
+343 NSANIQPVDY
-358 SKMQSSLSFG
+358 TKMQSSLQFSRP
-368 NRGSS
+368 NYSPS
-373 AYTPTTQIGE
+373 YVAETPN
-383 KPANYLQSVAQA
+383 NYLQSIAQA
-395 SQSLPDINIAATAQ
+395 SQSLPEMQ
-409 KDQMSNGNHENNHDD
+409 SYQQQSKDEEEM
-424 IPPLGYAKAQIHGV
+424 PPLGYAKAQIHGV
-438 FIIAENAN
+438 FIIAENKN
-446 GMVVVDIHAA
+446 GMVIVDMHAA
-456 HERITYEWFKKALAT
+456 HERITYEWFKKAI
-471 EGIRSQT
+471 ENDGIRSQS
-478 LLVPIAITVSERETH
+478 LLVPLAITVSERETD
-493 AVEQHQQW
+493 AVEQHIHW
-501 FSKLGLELQ
+501 FNKLGLDVQ

-534 IKDVLSE
+534 LKDVLSE

-584 EMENTERADQCNHGR
+584 EMEKTQRADQCNHGR

-607 KQLDKLFLRG
+607 KQMDRLFLRG

>member
-1 MMKKIHKL
+1 MSKKIHKL

-37 IDAGATRIS
+37 MDAGATRIS
-46 IEIENGG
+46 IEVESGG
-53 KKCIK
+53 KKSIR
-58 VTDNGSGLPKDDM
+58 VIDNGIGLSQYDM
-71 TLAIQRHATSKIHSL
+71 TLAIERHATSKIGSL

-115 KTQDESHAYQL
+115 KTVESEYAFQL
-126 QCLGGACE
+126 NCLGGICE
-134 EVKPAQHPQGT
+134 TVKPAQHPLGT

-172 IDELIKRVSLSRFD
+172 IDELIKRFALSRFD
-186 IGFTLIHNG
+186 IGFSLIHNG
-195 KTIRSSQ
+195 KTVRSSQ
-202 GGDQDATKKMRLVQL
+202 GGDADSNKKMRITQL
-217 CGKDFFDNAFYIDEQ
+217 CGKDFFENAFFIDEQ
-232 RHGMRLYGWVA
+232 RHGMRLFGWVA

-294 LDPSWVDVNVHPT
+294 LDPTWVDVNVHPT

-323 FGSLNHALSQTTPGS
+323 FGSLNHALSQTKPGS
-338 ELKKD
+338 ELHSQ
-343 NETAFNSANISPVDY
+343 NEIGLNAANIAPVDY
-358 SKMQSSLSFG
+358 SKMQTAIQF
-368 NRGSS
+368 NRTAHFNTGYNGQV
-373 AYTPTTQIGE
+373 AEPTG
-383 KPANYLQSVAQA
+383 NYLQSIAQA
-395 SQSLPDINIAATAQ
+395 SQSLPEMPVPQEDEE
-409 KDQMSNGNHENNHDD
+409 M
-424 IPPLGYAKAQIHGV
+424 PPLGYAKAQIHGV
-438 FIIAENAN
+438 FIIAENKQ
-446 GMVVVDIHAA
+446 GMVIVDMHAA
-456 HERITYEWFKKALAT
+456 HERITYEWFKSAIEN

-493 AVEQHQQW
+493 AVEQHQAW
-501 FSKLGLELQ
+501 FNKLGIDLQ
-510 VGSKESIIVR
+510 IGSKESVIVR
-520 KVPTLLV
+520 KVPTLLI

-547 STKIEASMNELLS
+547 STKIQASMNELLS

-584 EMENTERADQCNHGR
+584 EMEKTERADQCNHGR

-607 KQLDKLFLRG
+607 KQMDRLFLRG

>member
-1 MMKKIHKL
+1 MNLKIQKL

-37 IDAGATRIS
+37 IDAGATRIT
-46 IEIENGG
+46 IDLELGG
-53 KKCIK
+53 KKCVRVI
-58 VTDNGSGLPKDDM
+58 DNGRGIEADDM
-71 TLAIQRHATSKIHSL
+71 PLAIQRHATSKIHSL
-86 EDLEAL
+86 EDLETL

-105 VSISR
+105 ISISR
-110 FTLIS
+110 FTMTS
-115 KTQDESHAYQL
+115 KTDKADHASVL
-126 QCLGGACE
+126 SCIGGQCE
-134 EVKPAQHPQGT
+134 TVKPAQHPQGT

-152 FYNTPARRRFLKT
+152 FFNTPARRRFLKT

-172 IDELIKRVSLSRFD
+172 IDDLIKRVSLSRFD

-195 KTIRSSQ
+195 KTVRSTQ
-202 GGDQDATKKMRLVQL
+202 GGNQESNKKMRITQL
-217 CGKDFFDNAFYIDEQ
+217 CGKDFFDNAFFIDEQ

-260 GRMIKDKLIGHAVR
+260 GRMIKDKLVGHAVR

-294 LDPSWVDVNVHPT
+294 LDPAWVDVNVHPT

-323 FGSLNHALSQTTPGS
+323 FGSLNHALSQTKPGS
-338 ELKKD
+338 ELYQS
-343 NETAFNSANISPVDY
+343 NEANQGGSFNSANITPVDY

-368 NRGSS
+368 RPSGASNYQVSESS
-373 AYTPTTQIGE
+373 G
-383 KPANYLQSVAQA
+383 NYLQQVAA
-395 SQSLPDINIAATAQ
+395 SSQNLPDFQTQVQQQDHQNE
-409 KDQMSNGNHENNHDD
+409 DM
-424 IPPLGYAKAQIHGV
+424 PPLGYAKAQVHGV
-438 FIIAENAN
+438 FIIAENQE
-446 GMVVVDIHAA
+446 GMIVVDIHAA
-456 HERITYEWFKKALAT
+456 HERITYEWMKTSMAD

-478 LLVPIAITVSERETH
+478 LLVPIAVSVSERETH

-501 FSKLGLELQ
+501 FAKLGLD
-510 VGSKESIIVR
+510 VHVSSKESIVIR

-534 IKDVLSE
+534 IKDVLAE

-575 IVEMNALLR
+575 VVEMNALLR
-584 EMENTERADQCNHGR
+584 EMEKTERADQCNHGR
-599 PTWVQMDM
+599 PTWVQLDM
-607 KQLDKLFLRG
+607 KQLDRLFLRG

>member
-1 MMKKIHKL
+1 MSKKIHKL

-37 IDAGATRIS
+37 MDAGAARIS

-53 KKCIK
+53 KKSIK
-58 VTDNGSGLPKDDM
+58 VTDNGHGLDKDDLS
-71 TLAIQRHATSKIHSL
+71 LAIQRHATSKIGSL
-86 EDLEAL
+86 EDLEGL

-115 KTQDESHAYQL
+115 KTENSDYAFQL
-126 QCLGGACE
+126 NCLGGKCE
-134 EVKPAQHPQGT
+134 AVKPAQHPLGT

-152 FYNTPARRRFLKT
+152 FFNTPARRRFLKT

-172 IDELIKRVSLSRFD
+172 IDELIKRFALSRFE
-186 IGFTLIHNG
+186 IGFSLIHNG
-195 KTIRSSQ
+195 KTVRISQ
-202 GGDQDATKKMRLVQL
+202 GGDSESNKKMRITQL
-217 CGKDFFDNAFYIDEQ
+217 CGKDFFENAFTIDEQ

-294 LDPSWVDVNVHPT
+294 LDPTWVDVNVHPT

-323 FGSLNHALSQTTPGS
+323 FGSLNHALSQTKPGT
-338 ELKKD
+338 ELHASGEIGL
-343 NETAFNSANISPVDY
+343 NTANITPIDY
-358 SKMQSSLSFG
+358 SKMQTALQF
-368 NRGSS
+368 NRATYHSGHV
-373 AYTPTTQIGE
+373 AE
-383 KPANYLQSVAQA
+383 PAGNYLQSIALA
-395 SQSLPDINIAATAQ
+395 SQSLPEMPAIETNEE
-409 KDQMSNGNHENNHDD
+409 M
-424 IPPLGYAKAQIHGV
+424 PPLGYAKAQIHGV
-438 FIIAENAN
+438 FILAENKL
-446 GMVVVDIHAA
+446 GMVIVDMHAA
-456 HERITYEWFKKALAT
+456 HERITYEWFKTAIEN

-478 LLVPIAITVSERETH
+478 LLVPLAITVSERETH
-493 AVEQHQQW
+493 AVEQHQDW
-501 FSKLGLELQ
+501 FNKLGIDLQ
-510 VGSKESIIVR
+510 VGSKESVIVR
-520 KVPTLLV
+520 KVPTLLA

-547 STKIEASMNELLS
+547 STKIQASMNELLS

-584 EMENTERADQCNHGR
+584 EMEKTERADQCNHGR

-607 KQLDKLFLRG
+607 KQMDRLFLRG

>member
-1 MMKKIHKL
+1 MKNRIHKL

-37 IDAGATRIS
+37 MDAGATRIS
-46 IEIENGG
+46 IEVENGG
-53 KKCIK
+53 KKSIR
-58 VTDNGSGLPKDDM
+58 VIDNGQGLSKDDM
-71 TLAIQRHATSKIHSL
+71 TLAIQRHATSKIQSL

-110 FTLIS
+110 FNLIS
-115 KTQDESHAYQL
+115 KTQDSDHAYQL
-126 QCLGGACE
+126 SCLGGACE
-134 EVKPAQHPQGT
+134 PVKPAQHPMGT

-172 IDELIKRVSLSRFD
+172 IDDLIKRVSLSRFD
-186 IGFTLIHNG
+186 VGFTLIHNG

-202 GGDQDATKKMRLVQL
+202 GGETENNKKMRIVQL
-217 CGKDFFDNAFYIDEQ
+217 CGKEFFENAFYIDEQ

-243 KPSWNR
+243 KPAWNR

-294 LDPSWVDVNVHPT
+294 LDPTWVDVNVHPT
-307 KHEVRFRESQ
+307 KNEVRFRESQ

-323 FGSLNHALSQTTPGS
+323 FGSLNHALSQTKPGS
-338 ELKKD
+338 ELHV
-343 NETAFNSANISPVDY
+343 NSEIGLNTANITPVDY
-358 SKMQSSLSFG
+358 TKMQSSIQF
-368 NRGSS
+368 NRPNYSPS
-373 AYTPTTQIGE
+373 YVAETPN
-383 KPANYLQSVAQA
+383 NYLQSIAQA
-395 SQSLPDINIAATAQ
+395 SQSLPEMHSYQ
-409 KDQMSNGNHENNHDD
+409 DD
-424 IPPLGYAKAQIHGV
+424 EAEMPPLGYAKAQIHAV
-438 FIIAENAN
+438 FIIAENKH
-446 GMVVVDIHAA
+446 GMVIVDMHAA
-456 HERITYEWFKKALAT
+456 HERITYEWFKKAIEN
-471 EGIRSQT
+471 EGIRSQS
-478 LLVPIAITVSERETH
+478 LLVPLAITVSERETH
-493 AVEQHQQW
+493 AVEQHKQW
-501 FSKLGLELQ
+501 FNKLGLDVQ
-510 VGSKESIIVR
+510 VGSNESIIVR
-520 KVPTLLV
+520 KVPILLV

-534 IKDVLSE
+534 LKDVLSE

-584 EMENTERADQCNHGR
+584 EMEKTERADQCNHGR

-607 KQLDKLFLRG
+607 KQMDRLFLRG

>member
-1 MMKKIHKL
+1 MSNKIQKL

-37 IDAGATRIS
+37 MDARATRIS

-53 KKCIK
+53 KKLIRII
-58 VTDNGSGLPKDDM
+58 DNGIGLNKDDL
-71 TLAIQRHATSKIHSL
+71 TLAIQRHATSKIQSL

-110 FTLIS
+110 FSLIS
-115 KTQDESHAYQL
+115 KTTEAEYAYQL
-126 QCLGGACE
+126 NCLGGDCE
-134 EVKPAQHPQGT
+134 PVKPAQHPQGT
-145 TIEVRDL
+145 SIEVRDL

-186 IGFTLIHNG
+186 VGFTLIHNG

-202 GGDQDATKKMRLVQL
+202 GGDQDSNKKMRITQL
-217 CGKDFFDNAFYIDEQ
+217 CGKDFFDNAFYIDEN

-249 ASADRQFFYIN
+249 ASADRQYFYIN

-323 FGSLNHALSQTTPGS
+323 FGSLNHALSQTKPGS
-338 ELKKD
+338 QLHSES
-343 NETAFNSANISPVDY
+343 ETGLNTANISAVDY
-358 SKMQSSLSFG
+358 SKMQTSLSF
-368 NRGSS
+368 NRPNSS
-373 AYTPTTQIGE
+373 AGYVAE
-383 KPANYLQSVAQA
+383 KPSNYLQQVAQA
-395 SQSLPDINIAATAQ
+395 SQSLPDFNHSNIPSTQ
-409 KDQMSNGNHENNHDD
+409 QTED
-424 IPPLGYAKAQIHGV
+424 IPPLGYAKAQIQGV
-438 FIIAENAN
+438 FIVAENKH
-446 GMVVVDIHAA
+446 GMIIVDMHAA
-456 HERITYEWFKKALAT
+456 HERITYEWFKQAIEK

-478 LLVPIAITVSERETH
+478 LLVPMAIMVSERETH
-493 AVEQHQQW
+493 AVEQHKAW
-501 FSKLGLELQ
+501 FNKLGLDVQ

-547 STKIEASMNELLS
+547 STKIEASINELLS
-560 SMACH
+560 SMACY

-584 EMENTERADQCNHGR
+584 EMEQTERADQCNHGR

-607 KQLDKLFLRG
+607 KQMDKLFLRG

>member
-1 MMKKIHKL
+1 MSKKIHKL

-37 IDAGATRIS
+37 MDAGATRIS
-46 IEIENGG
+46 VEVESGG
-53 KKCIK
+53 KKSIR
-58 VTDNGSGLPKDDM
+58 VIDNGIGLSKDDM
-71 TLAIQRHATSKIHSL
+71 ALAIERHATSKIGSL

-115 KTQDESHAYQL
+115 KTKDSEHAYQL
-126 QCLGGACE
+126 NCLGGECE
-134 EVKPAQHPQGT
+134 IVKPAQHPLGT

-172 IDELIKRVSLSRFD
+172 IDELIKRFALSRFD
-186 IGFTLIHNG
+186 IGFSLIHNG
-195 KTIRSSQ
+195 KTVRSSQ
-202 GGDQDATKKMRLVQL
+202 GGDAESNKKMRITQL
-217 CGKDFFDNAFYIDEQ
+217 CGKDFFENAFFIDEQ
-232 RHGMRLYGWVA
+232 RHGMRLFGWVA

-294 LDPSWVDVNVHPT
+294 LDPTWVDVNVHPT

-323 FGSLNHALSQTTPGS
+323 FGSLNHALSQTKPGS
-338 ELKKD
+338 DLQ
-343 NETAFNSANISPVDY
+343 ANSALGLNTANIAPVDY
-358 SKMQSSLSFG
+358 SKMQTALSF
-368 NRGSS
+368 NRPSHGSGYL
-373 AYTPTTQIGE
+373 AE
-383 KPANYLQSVAQA
+383 PAGNYLHSIAQA
-395 SQSLPDINIAATAQ
+395 SQGLPDMPTPEQ
-409 KDQMSNGNHENNHDD
+409 LQQDEEM
-424 IPPLGYAKAQIHGV
+424 PPLGYAKVQIHGV
-438 FIIAENAN
+438 FIIAENKQ
-446 GMVVVDIHAA
+446 GMVIVDMHAA
-456 HERITYEWFKKALAT
+456 HERITYEWFKTAVEN

-478 LLVPIAITVSERETH
+478 LLVPLAITVSERETH

-501 FSKLGLELQ
+501 FNKLSLDVQ

-520 KVPTLLV
+520 KVPTLLA

-547 STKIEASMNELLS
+547 STKIQASMNELLS

-584 EMENTERADQCNHGR
+584 EMEKTERADQCNHGR

-607 KQLDKLFLRG
+607 KQMDRLFLRG

>member
-1 MMKKIHKL
+1 MNQKIHKL

-37 IDAGATRIS
+37 MDAGATRIS
-46 IEIENGG
+46 IDIENGG
-53 KKCIK
+53 KKSIK
-58 VTDNGSGLPKDDM
+58 VTDNGYGLDKDDM
-71 TLAIQRHATSKIHSL
+71 SLAIERHATSKIGSL
-86 EDLEAL
+86 EDLEGL

-115 KTQDESHAYQL
+115 KTANSDYAFQL
-126 QCLGGACE
+126 NCLGGKCE
-134 EVKPAQHPQGT
+134 AVKPAQHPLGT

-152 FYNTPARRRFLKT
+152 FFNTPARRRFLKT

-172 IDELIKRVSLSRFD
+172 IDELIKRFALSRFD
-186 IGFTLIHNG
+186 IGFSLIHNG
-195 KTIRSSQ
+195 KTVRSSQ
-202 GGDQDATKKMRLVQL
+202 GGDSESNKKMRITQL
-217 CGKDFFDNAFYIDEQ
+217 CGKDFFENAFTIDEQ

-283 GRFPAFVLYFE
+283 GRVPAFVLYVE
-294 LDPSWVDVNVHPT
+294 VDPTWVDVNVHPT

-323 FGSLNHALSQTTPGS
+323 FGSLNHALSQTKPGT
-338 ELKKD
+338 ELHASGEIGL
-343 NETAFNSANISPVDY
+343 NTANITPIDY
-358 SKMQSSLSFG
+358 SKMQTALQF
-368 NRGSS
+368 NRP
-373 AYTPTTQIGE
+373 AYHSGHVAE
-383 KPANYLQSVAQA
+383 PAGNYLQSIAQA
-395 SQSLPDINIAATAQ
+395 SQSLPEMPAIETNEE
-409 KDQMSNGNHENNHDD
+409 M
-424 IPPLGYAKAQIHGV
+424 PPLGYAKAQIHGV
-438 FIIAENAN
+438 FILAENKQ
-446 GMVVVDIHAA
+446 GMVIVDMHAA
-456 HERITYEWFKKALAT
+456 HERITYEWFKTAIEN

-478 LLVPIAITVSERETH
+478 LLVPLAITVSERETH
-493 AVEQHQQW
+493 AVEQHQDW
-501 FSKLGLELQ
+501 FNKLGIDLQ
-510 VGSKESIIVR
+510 VGSKESVIVR
-520 KVPTLLV
+520 KVPTLLA

-547 STKIEASMNELLS
+547 SSKIQASMNELLS

-584 EMENTERADQCNHGR
+584 EMEKTERADQCNHGR

-607 KQLDKLFLRG
+607 KQMDRLFLRG

>member
-1 MMKKIHKL
+1 MIKKIHKL

-37 IDAGATRIS
+37 MDAGATRIS
-46 IEIENGG
+46 IEVENGG
-53 KKCIK
+53 KKAIK
-58 VTDNGSGLPKDDM
+58 VTDNGHGLDQKEM
-71 TLAIQRHATSKIHSL
+71 SLAIERHATSKIGSL

-115 KTQDESHAYQL
+115 KTIDSDHAYQL
-126 QCLGGACE
+126 SCLGGQCE
-134 EVKPAQHPQGT
+134 AVKPTQHPIGT

-152 FYNTPARRRFLKT
+152 FFNTPARRRFLKT

-172 IDELIKRVSLSRFD
+172 IDELIKRFALSRFD
-186 IGFTLIHNG
+186 IGFSLSHNG
-195 KTIRSSQ
+195 KTVRSSQ
-202 GGDQDATKKMRLVQL
+202 GGEAESNKKMRITQL
-217 CGKDFFDNAFYIDEQ
+217 CGKDFFENSFFIDEQ
-232 RHGMRLYGWVA
+232 RHGLRLFGWVA

-294 LDPSWVDVNVHPT
+294 LDPTWVDVNVHPT

-323 FGSLNHALSQTTPGS
+323 FGSLNHALSQTKPGS
-338 ELKKD
+338 DLHANSELGL
-343 NETAFNSANISPVDY
+343 NTANISPVDY
-358 SKMQSSLSFG
+358 SKMQSSLQF
-368 NRGSS
+368 NRPTNYGSGYV
-373 AYTPTTQIGE
+373 AE
-383 KPANYLQSVAQA
+383 PAGNYLQSIAQA
-395 SQSLPDINIAATAQ
+395 SQGLPEIQTSDHQ
-409 KDQMSNGNHENNHDD
+409 DEEM
-424 IPPLGYAKAQIHGV
+424 PPLGYAKAQIHGV
-438 FIIAENAN
+438 FILAENKQ
-446 GMVVVDIHAA
+446 GMVIVDMHAA
-456 HERITYEWFKKALAT
+456 HERITYEWFKTAIES

-478 LLVPIAITVSERETH
+478 LLVPMAITVSERETH
-493 AVEQHQQW
+493 AVEQHHAW
-501 FSKLGLELQ
+501 FNKLGLDVQ

-520 KVPTLLV
+520 KVPTLLI

-541 IVTLGS
+541 IITLGS

-575 IVEMNALLR
+575 ILEMNALLR
-584 EMENTERADQCNHGR
+584 EMEKTERADQCNHGR

-607 KQLDKLFLRG
+607 KQMDRLFLRG